1 MPPNPDLAL
10 FDPGKA
16 EIGRRRRSHAA
27 GARLWRAP
35 PPPRAMLNLIHP
47 IQNQRSRLDR
57 SFIRSKPLDPDP
69 AAHVRGYRFGLNFL
83 LKSPWLFP
91 DSTRGPEIF
100 KNNYAE
106 VLFLAFDPLS
116 FFNFEPAVHPWQFYA
131 LTPETK
137 V

>member
-16 EIGRRRRSHAA
+16 AIGRRRRSPAA

-35 PPPRAMLNLIHP
+35 PPPRALLNLIRP

-69 AAHVRGYRFGLNFL
+69 AAHVRGYRFGRYVLHKSPSVTLNSTRHPSQCKSNYVRVQFLALNPHEL
-83 LKSPWLFP
+83 LK
-91 DSTRGPEIF
+91 
-100 KNNYAE
+100 N
-106 VLFLAFDPLS
+106 
-116 FFNFEPAVHPWQFYA
+116 
-131 LTPETK
+131 
-137 V
+137 